1 MYIDVTALSTTTTV
15 SPTCKIDQMSILTE
29 PAQISI
35 VTELAEIVLCE
46 ENLDMAFL
54 FLATTVMQIH
64 IEILALTSIIPISME
79 VEPTITALSLCLKYV
94 QTPMQVPVINPP
106 KMVLI
111 RRIAPEQS

>member
-29 PAQISI
+29 
-35 VTELAEIVLCE
+35 LAEIVLYE
-46 ENLDMAFL
+46 ENLDTVFL
-54 FLATTVMQIH
+54 FLVTTVTQIH
-64 IEILALTSIIPISME
+64 IEILALTSIIPISMQ

>member
-29 PAQISI
+29 PA
-35 VTELAEIVLCE
+35 EIVLYE
-46 ENLDMAFL
+46 GNLDTVFL
-54 FLATTVMQIH
+54 FLVTTVTQIH

>member
-29 PAQISI
+29 
-35 VTELAEIVLCE
+35 LAEIVLYE
-46 ENLDMAFL
+46 ENLDTVFL
-54 FLATTVMQIH
+54 FLVTTVMQIH
-64 IEILALTSIIPISME
+64 MEILALTSIIPISME